1 MSKESYGISKFTE
14 IMKRFH
20 VKMVYL
26 TGVFS
31 YVLNHAAIKAVNKL
45 GI

>member
-1 MSKESYGISKFTE
+1 
-14 IMKRFH
+14 
-20 VKMVYL
+20 MVYL

-45 GI
+45 GIKVVIATRGEICKNVLAMRC